1 MEPYMKQMAT
11 LNIDGKSIELP
22 VLEAASG
29 ADVIDVRSLSGAGIF
44 TYDPGFLSTASC
56 DSKITYIDGD
66 AGILMHR
73 GYPIEQLAGQS
84 EHLEVCYLLL
94 HGELPKENQL
104 AAFKDDINKRMP
116 VDDEFAKLFDG
127 FNSSAHPMSMLC
139 AAVAGLAAQFHD
151 GLDIYNEDHRT
162 ESALQLIAKMPTLA
176 AMTYRKITDQPFVA
190 PNPELDYAENF
201 LNMCFGDPGQTS
213 KISSTMASAMDKI
226 FILHADHEQ
235 NASTSTVRL
244 AGSTEAN
251 PYAAI
256 AAGIA
261 ALWGPSH
268 GGANEA
274 VLTMLEQIGD
284 ISEVAKY
291 VDKAKDKGDSF
302 KLMGFGHRVYK
313 NFDPRALVMQDS
325 CHAVLAE
332 KNIED
337 EPLLKIATRL
347 EKIAREEPYFIERKL
362 YPNIDFYSGITLKA
376 MAIPTSM
383 YTVVFALG
391 RTPGWISHWCEMLS
405 EPFKIGRPRQLYLGS
420 QQRNYTEISSR

>member
-1 MEPYMKQMAT
+1 MERDMKQTVT
-11 LNIDGKSIELP
+11 LNIDGKLLELP
-22 VLEAASG
+22 VLEAVAGAS
-29 ADVIDVRSLSGAGIF
+29 VIDVRSLSSAGVF

-73 GYPIEQLAGQS
+73 GYPIEQLADQS

-94 HGELPKENQL
+94 HGELPREDQL
-104 AAFKDDINKRMP
+104 ATFKNDINERMP
-116 VDDEFAKLFDG
+116 IDSQFAKIFDG
-127 FNSSAHPMSMLC
+127 FTRSAHPMSMLC
-139 AAVAGLAAQFHD
+139 AAVAGLAAQFHE
-151 GLDIYNEDHRT
+151 GLDIYNEAHRK
-162 ESALQLIAKMPTLA
+162 EAALQLIAKMPTLA
-176 AMTYRKITDQPFVA
+176 AMTYRKITDQPFVD
-190 PNPELDYAENF
+190 PNPELSYAENF
-201 LNMCFGDPGQTS
+201 LNMCFGNPGSPSQ
-213 KISSTMASAMDKI
+213 ISDTMAGALDKI

-235 NASTSTVRL
+235 NASTSTVRMS
-244 AGSTEAN
+244 GSTEAN

-274 VLTMLEQIGD
+274 VLTMLEEIGD
-284 ISEVAKY
+284 IDKVPHY
-291 VDKAKDKGDSF
+291 VDKAKDKVDPF

-332 KNIED
+332 KNAQD
-337 EPLLKIATRL
+337 EPLLEIATRL

-376 MAIPTSM
+376 MGIPTSM
-383 YTVVFALG
+383 YTVLFALG

-405 EPFKIGRPRQLYLGS
+405 EPFKIGRPRQLYLGAT
-420 QQRNYTEISSR
+420 QRNYTDISSR

>member
-1 MEPYMKQMAT
+1 MKQTVT
-11 LNIDGKSIELP
+11 LNIDGKLLELP
-22 VLEAASG
+22 VLEAVAGAS
-29 ADVIDVRSLSGAGIF
+29 VIDVRSLSSAGVF

-73 GYPIEQLAGQS
+73 GYPIEQLADQS

-94 HGELPKENQL
+94 HGELPREDQL
-104 AAFKDDINKRMP
+104 ATFKNDINERMP
-116 VDDEFAKLFDG
+116 IDSQFAKIFDG
-127 FNSSAHPMSMLC
+127 FTRSAHPMSMLC
-139 AAVAGLAAQFHD
+139 AAVAGLAAQFHE
-151 GLDIYNEDHRT
+151 GLDIYNEAHRK
-162 ESALQLIAKMPTLA
+162 EAALQLIAKMPTLA
-176 AMTYRKITDQPFVA
+176 AMTYRKITDQPFVD
-190 PNPELDYAENF
+190 PNPELSYAENF
-201 LNMCFGDPGQTS
+201 LNMCFGNPGSPPQ
-213 KISSTMASAMDKI
+213 ISDTMAGALDKI

-235 NASTSTVRL
+235 NASTSTVRMS
-244 AGSTEAN
+244 GSTEAN

-274 VLTMLEQIGD
+274 VLTMLEEIGD
-284 ISEVAKY
+284 IDKVPHY
-291 VDKAKDKGDSF
+291 VDKAKDKDDPF

-332 KNIED
+332 KNAQD
-337 EPLLKIATRL
+337 EPLLEIATRL

-376 MAIPTSM
+376 MGIPTSM
-383 YTVVFALG
+383 YTVLFALG

-405 EPFKIGRPRQLYLGS
+405 EPFKIGRPRQLYLGAT
-420 QQRNYTEISSR
+420 QRSYTAISSR

>member
-1 MEPYMKQMAT
+1 MKQTVT
-11 LNIDGKSIELP
+11 LNIDGKLLELP
-22 VLEAASG
+22 VLEAVAGAS
-29 ADVIDVRSLSGAGIF
+29 VIDVRSLSSAGVF

-73 GYPIEQLAGQS
+73 GYPIEQLADQS

-94 HGELPKENQL
+94 HGELPREDQL
-104 AAFKDDINKRMP
+104 ATFKNDINERMP
-116 VDDEFAKLFDG
+116 IDSQFAKIFDG
-127 FNSSAHPMSMLC
+127 FTRSAHPMSMLC
-139 AAVAGLAAQFHD
+139 AAVAGLAAQFHE
-151 GLDIYNEDHRT
+151 GLDIYNEAHRK
-162 ESALQLIAKMPTLA
+162 EAALQLIAKMPTLA
-176 AMTYRKITDQPFVA
+176 AMTYRKITDQPFVD
-190 PNPELDYAENF
+190 PNPELSYAENF
-201 LNMCFGDPGQTS
+201 LNMCFGNPGSPSQ
-213 KISSTMASAMDKI
+213 ISDTMAGALDKI

-235 NASTSTVRL
+235 NASTSTVRMS
-244 AGSTEAN
+244 GSTEAN

-274 VLTMLEQIGD
+274 VLTMLEEIGD
-284 ISEVAKY
+284 IDKVPHY
-291 VDKAKDKGDSF
+291 VDKAKDKDDPF

-332 KNIED
+332 KNAQD
-337 EPLLKIATRL
+337 EPLLEIATRL

-376 MAIPTSM
+376 MGIPTSM
-383 YTVVFALG
+383 YTVLFALG

-405 EPFKIGRPRQLYLGS
+405 EPFKIGRPRQLYLGAT
-420 QQRNYTEISSR
+420 QRNYTDISSR

>member
-1 MEPYMKQMAT
+1 MKQTVT
-11 LNIDGKSIELP
+11 LNINGKSLELP
-22 VLEAASG
+22 VLEAVAGAS
-29 ADVIDVRSLSGAGIF
+29 VIDVRSLSSAGVF

-56 DSKITYIDGD
+56 DSKITFIDGD

-94 HGELPKENQL
+94 HGELPREDQL
-104 AAFKDDINKRMP
+104 ASFKNDINERMP
-116 VDDEFAKLFDG
+116 IDSQFAKIFDG
-127 FNSSAHPMSMLC
+127 FTSSAHPMSMLC
-139 AAVAGLAAQFHD
+139 AAVAGLAGQFHE
-151 GLDIYNEDHRT
+151 GLDIYNAAHRK

-176 AMTYRKITDQPFVA
+176 AMTYRKITEQPFID
-190 PNPELDYAENF
+190 PNPELGYAENF
-201 LNMCFGDPGQTS
+201 LNMCFGEPGQPS
-213 KISSTMASAMDKI
+213 QISSTMASALDKI

-244 AGSTEAN
+244 SGSTEAN

-274 VLTMLEQIGD
+274 VLNMLEEIGD
-284 ISEVAKY
+284 INEVARY
-291 VDKAKDKGDSF
+291 VDKAKDKDDAF

-332 KNIED
+332 KNAQD
-337 EPLLKIATRL
+337 EPLLEIAKQL

-376 MAIPTSM
+376 MGIPTSM
-383 YTVVFALG
+383 YTVLFALG

-420 QQRNYTEISSR
+420 PQRNYTDISSR

>member
-1 MEPYMKQMAT
+1 MERDMKQTVT
-11 LNIDGKSIELP
+11 LNIDGKLLELP
-22 VLEAASG
+22 VLEAVAGAS
-29 ADVIDVRSLSGAGIF
+29 VIDVRSLSSAGVF

-73 GYPIEQLAGQS
+73 GYPIEQLADQS

-94 HGELPKENQL
+94 HGELPREDQL
-104 AAFKDDINKRMP
+104 ATFKNDINERMP
-116 VDDEFAKLFDG
+116 IDSQFAKIFDG
-127 FNSSAHPMSMLC
+127 FTRSAHPMSMLC
-139 AAVAGLAAQFHD
+139 AAVAGLAAQFHE
-151 GLDIYNEDHRT
+151 GLDIYNEAHRK
-162 ESALQLIAKMPTLA
+162 EAALQLIAKMPTLA
-176 AMTYRKITDQPFVA
+176 AMTYRKITDQPFVD
-190 PNPELDYAENF
+190 PNPELSYAENF
-201 LNMCFGDPGQTS
+201 LNMCFGNPGSPSQ
-213 KISSTMASAMDKI
+213 ISDTMAGALDKI

-235 NASTSTVRL
+235 NASTSTVRMS
-244 AGSTEAN
+244 GSTEAN

-274 VLTMLEQIGD
+274 VLTMLEEIGD
-284 ISEVAKY
+284 IDKVPHY
-291 VDKAKDKGDSF
+291 VDKAKDKDDPF

-332 KNIED
+332 KNAQD
-337 EPLLKIATRL
+337 EPLLEIATRL

-376 MAIPTSM
+376 MGIPTSM
-383 YTVVFALG
+383 YTVLFALG

-405 EPFKIGRPRQLYLGS
+405 EPFKIGRPRQLYLGAT
-420 QQRNYTEISSR
+420 QRNYTDISSR

>member
-1 MEPYMKQMAT
+1 MKQTVT
-11 LNIDGKSIELP
+11 LNIDGKSLELP
-22 VLEAASG
+22 VLEAVAGAS
-29 ADVIDVRSLSGAGIF
+29 VIDVRSLSSAGVF

-56 DSKITYIDGD
+56 DSKITFIDGD

-73 GYPIEQLAGQS
+73 GYPIEQLADQS

-94 HGELPKENQL
+94 HGELPRQDQL
-104 AAFKDDINKRMP
+104 ATFKNEINERMP
-116 VDDEFAKLFDG
+116 IDDQFAKIFDG
-127 FNSSAHPMSMLC
+127 FTSSAHPMSMLC
-139 AAVAGLAAQFHD
+139 AAIAGLAAQFHE
-151 GLDIYNEDHRT
+151 GLDIYNEDHRK

-176 AMTYRKITDQPFVA
+176 AMTYRKITEQPFID
-190 PNPELDYAENF
+190 PNPELGYAENF
-201 LNMCFGDPGQTS
+201 LNMCFGEPGRASQV
-213 KISSTMASAMDKI
+213 SSTMADALDKI

-244 AGSTEAN
+244 SGSTEAN
-251 PYAAI
+251 PYAAM

-274 VLTMLEQIGD
+274 VLNMLEEIGD
-284 ISEVAKY
+284 IDEVARY
-291 VDKAKDKGDSF
+291 VDKAKDKDDSF

-325 CHAVLAE
+325 CHAALAE
-332 KNIED
+332 KNAQD
-337 EPLLKIATRL
+337 EPLLEIAKQL

-376 MAIPTSM
+376 MGIPTSM
-383 YTVVFALG
+383 YTVLFALG

-420 QQRNYTEISSR
+420 PQRDYTDIGSR

>member
-1 MEPYMKQMAT
+1 MERDMKQTVT
-11 LNIDGKSIELP
+11 LNIDGKSLELP
-22 VLEAASG
+22 VLEAVAGAS
-29 ADVIDVRSLSGAGIF
+29 VIDVRSLSSAGVF

-56 DSKITYIDGD
+56 DSKITFIDGD

-73 GYPIEQLAGQS
+73 GYPIEQLADQS

-94 HGELPKENQL
+94 HGELPRQDQL
-104 AAFKDDINKRMP
+104 ATFKNEINERMP
-116 VDDEFAKLFDG
+116 IDDQFAKIFDG
-127 FNSSAHPMSMLC
+127 FTSSAHPMSMLC
-139 AAVAGLAAQFHD
+139 AAIAGLAAQFHE
-151 GLDIYNEDHRT
+151 GLDIYNEDHRK

-176 AMTYRKITDQPFVA
+176 AMTYRKITEQPFID
-190 PNPELDYAENF
+190 PNPELGYAENF
-201 LNMCFGDPGQTS
+201 LNMCFGEPGRASQV
-213 KISSTMASAMDKI
+213 SSTMADALDKI

-244 AGSTEAN
+244 SGSTEAN
-251 PYAAI
+251 PYAAM

-274 VLTMLEQIGD
+274 VLNMLEEIGD
-284 ISEVAKY
+284 IDEVARY
-291 VDKAKDKGDSF
+291 VDKAKDKDDSF

-332 KNIED
+332 KNAQD
-337 EPLLKIATRL
+337 EPLLEIAKQL

-376 MAIPTSM
+376 MGIPTSM
-383 YTVVFALG
+383 YTVLFALG

-420 QQRNYTEISSR
+420 PQRDYTDIGSR